1 MKKNNIYYSIKI
13 FMRKVVSMRKITAA
27 IVLCAISLSG
37 CIKDVTP
44 SDSITTGTLTSTT
57 EGLTNAVNGAYALFK
72 DHVEFNGTADDNNM
86 YLRQYFQLADFAS
99 DDIVCSQVT

>member
-1 MKKNNIYYSIKI
+1 MPKIVSLRNIVI
-13 FMRKVVSMRKITAA
+13 A
-27 IVLCAISLSG
+27 IVVCAVSLSG

-44 SDSITTGTLTSTT
+44 SDSITTETLTSTT

-86 YLRQYFQLADFAS
+86 YLRQYYQLS
-99 DDIVCSQVT
+99 